1 MNAAKDMSR
10 DPSSVVVVPAEKFFT
25 RIVPLSPSEDVPAQ
39 VMLAVESLAPLP
51 LGQLYYGYRA
61 AADLHS
67 ALVWVAC
74 RRHFSAEETARWS
87 DAEIVVPGILALC
100 QPPHERPVIITYA
113 DGIRV
118 QAVAWGADGSLPLC
132 ILTRTI
138 SAVEPAVVEQA
149 LVREIERRTG
159 QQSMPVRRLEGT
171 LMVCVDAQNEKLVC
185 EIKPPAGETTP
196 LAVFSRVEAM
206 AADIRDKTE
215 LAAFRQRTRK
225 NRWLWRATLATAA
238 VLLAA
243 AMLEAGN
250 GVAGQWL
257 KRREA
262 RLASQ
267 AAEVDA
273 VQSAQALGNR
283 LEELARQKLKF
294 LDMLDLLNGKRPPG
308 VEFVRVTNRGLHGV
322 EINAQA
328 ASGDEVQQYGAQLR
342 ALPELA
348 AVQVRDLQTRDG
360 RISFVLEAGFRPEAL
375 LRERLQ

>member
-1 MNAAKDMSR
+1 MNAAKDIAR
-10 DPSSVVVVPAEKFFT
+10 APTSVVVVPAEKFFT
-25 RIVPLSPSEDVPAQ
+25 RIVPLSPSEEVAAQ

-51 LGQLYYGYRA
+51 LGQLYYGYRV
-61 AADLHS
+61 ADDLRR
-67 ALVWVAC
+67 ALVWVGC
-74 RRHFSAEETARWS
+74 RRHFSADETATWS
-87 DAEIVVPGILALC
+87 DAGAVLPGMFALC
-100 QPPHERPVIITYA
+100 QPPHERPAIIIHT
-113 DGIRV
+113 DGMRL
-118 QAVAWGADGSLPLC
+118 QAVAWGTDGSLPLC
-132 ILTRTI
+132 ILTRAI
-138 SAVEPAVVEQA
+138 SAAEPAVVEQA
-149 LVREIERRTG
+149 LVREIARRTRR
-159 QQSMPVRRLEGT
+159 QHLPVRRLEGT
-171 LMVCVDAQNEKLVC
+171 FMVRVEAQNEKLIC
-185 EIKPPAGETTP
+185 ELKGPAGETTP
-196 LAVFSRVEAM
+196 LAVFSRVEAL
-206 AADIRDKTE
+206 AADIRDKVE

-250 GVAGQWL
+250 GVAAQWL

-262 RLASQ
+262 RLAGQ

-283 LEELARQKLKF
+283 LEELAQQQLKF
-294 LDMLDLLNGKRPPG
+294 LDMLDLLNVKRPPG

-375 LRERLQ
+375 MREGLQ

>member
-1 MNAAKDMSR
+1 M
-10 DPSSVVVVPAEKFFT
+10 VVVVPSEKFFT

-61 AADLHS
+61 ADDLRS

-87 DAEIVVPGILALC
+87 EAGTVVPGILALC
-100 QPPHERPVIITYA
+100 QPPRERPVIITHA
-113 DGIRV
+113 DGIRL

-132 ILTRTI
+132 ILTRAL
-138 SAVEPAVVEQA
+138 SVPEPAVAEQT
-149 LVREIERRTG
+149 LVREIERRTRR
-159 QQSMPVRRLEGT
+159 QHVPVRRLEGAVT
-171 LMVCVDAQNEKLVC
+171 ARVEAQDEKLVW
-185 EIKPPAGETTP
+185 ELKGPAGETTP
-196 LAVFSRVEAM
+196 LAVFSRVEVM
-206 AADIRDKTE
+206 AADIRDKAE

-225 NRWLWRATLATAA
+225 NRGLWRATLAAAA

-250 GVAGQWL
+250 GIAAQWL
-257 KRREA
+257 KQREA
-262 RLASQ
+262 RLAAQ

-283 LEELARQKLKF
+283 LEELARQQLKF

-328 ASGDEVQQYGAQLR
+328 ASGDEVQQYGSQLR

-348 AVQVRDLQTRDG
+348 AVQVRDLQARDG

-375 LRERLQ
+375 LREGL